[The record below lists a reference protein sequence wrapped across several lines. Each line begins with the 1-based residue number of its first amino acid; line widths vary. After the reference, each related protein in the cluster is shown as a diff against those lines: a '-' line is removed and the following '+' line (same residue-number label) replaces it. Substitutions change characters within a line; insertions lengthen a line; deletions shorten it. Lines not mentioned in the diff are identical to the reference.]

1 MADDDEE
8 FEFEYTKH
16 KIRIKTECKMHQIIQ
31 GTTWPF
37 NESQNSNSEQRRD
50 SVTSTIRQ
58 AYSQGSATHHQYKT
72 FSTKKSESSSK
83 SSTTTSS
90 AVNNNN

>member
-1 MADDDEE
+1 
-8 FEFEYTKH
+8 
-16 KIRIKTECKMHQIIQ
+16 MHQIIQ

-90 AVNNNN
+90 AKSIIGKQFHQLCFAIQKP